1 MVAARCCIAHGNLR
15 LKGRAMPTPQPVYV
29 TYEGKQ
35 FQVFV
40 GADNQ
45 YYLHDPHNLLAFE
58 HTALPGA
65 GEASGPGLHGLGAG
79 EAAYGQV
86 AATALSFVPVVGPI
100 LGPIAGAVAS
110 LFGGGDPTP
119 ADSIWASIIN
129 QREMAAQLR
138 NQIAGQTVDTFV
150 VPPGLDRTSDG
161 PNGGN
166 TGNVLAT
173 KICNEV
179 LGLGTDDIHKVKR
192 AQWYACL
199 QALQKLNAD
208 LQAKLHDMQLTA
220 SIVAQMTPAP
230 VPASSL
236 TQPST
241 TQPSTAQ
248 AAPAQIT
255 PDALTAAYQQGAMQA
270 AQAALKYQMPQQVP
284 MMAQAAYPSAYPSY
298 STQPV
303 VQPSNATG
311 SDINQMLPYIAIG
324 GMMLVALLA
333 TRS

>member
-1 MVAARCCIAHGNLR
+1 MD
-15 LKGRAMPTPQPVYV
+15 TPQPIYATVD
-29 TYEGKQ
+29 GKQ

-40 GADNQ
+40 GADNRF
-45 YYLHDPHNLLAFE
+45 YLHDPHNRLAFE
-58 HTALPGA
+58 HMALPG
-65 GEASGPGLHGLGAG
+65 GDEMPGNGLHGLGAG

-119 ADSIWASIIN
+119 ADSIWASLIG

-138 NQIAGQTVDTFV
+138 NQIAGQVVDTFV

-173 KICNEV
+173 KITSEV

-192 AQWYACL
+192 AQWYSAL
-199 QALQKLNAD
+199 SALQKLNAD
-208 LQAKLHDMQLTA
+208 LQAKLHDMQLTQ

-230 VPASSL
+230 SPIPATSL
-236 TQPST
+236 TQPT
-241 TQPSTAQ
+241 LVQPSTVNAN
-248 AAPAQIT
+248 PVPIT
-255 PDALTAAYQQGAMQA
+255 QDQLTAAYQQGAMEA
-270 AQAALKYQMPQQVP
+270 AKAATQYQLP
-284 MMAQAAYPSAYPSY
+284 MLAQTSLPSAYPAVY
-298 STQPV
+298 TQTTP
-303 VQPSNATG
+303 ATVATTDSG
-311 SDINQMLPYIAIG
+311 VNQMLPYIAIG

-333 TRS
+333 NRS